1 MVQGNRWTGRN
12 LSRLEMV
19 ASLVLV
25 ALVFGTFVE
34 RGLRVFAAAEK
45 SAMQAAVLNMNSALR
60 ILYYE
65 YVVSGRIGEVA
76 AWQGA
81 NPIRLLDESRGALR
95 TGTLTQFPELGRFEA
110 ATAGIAGRYRGEVDA
125 EPPPDL
131 QGGDW
136 YFDRSAAALVY
147 RVRNGEFLRSDLPGP
162 PRVRYRLDVRFDDL
176 DGDGQYNPATD
187 RPVDVTLRPLD
198 EFTWGE
204 DEGLTGS

>member
-1 MVQGNRWTGRN
+1 MAQGNRWTGRN

-65 YVVSGRIGEVA
+65 YVVSGRLGEVA

-81 NPIRLLDESRGALR
+81 NPILLLGDGRGTLQ
-95 TGTLTQFPELGRFEA
+95 TGTLARFPELGRFEA
-110 ATAGIAGRYRGEVDA
+110 ATAGIAGRYRGEVEM

-131 QGGDW
+131 QGGEW
-136 YFDRSAAALVY
+136 YFDRGAAALVY
-147 RVRNGEFLRSDLPGP
+147 RVRNGEYFRSDLPDP
-162 PRVRYRLDVRFDDL
+162 PRVRYRLDVRFDDP

-187 RPVDVTLRPLD
+187 RPVDVELRPLD
-198 EFTWGE
+198 KFTWGE
-204 DEGLTGS
+204 DEGLTGT